1 MTKNIKIIFNGQ
13 EVELPPQIHELFS
26 QLTQQEAIPSPH
38 PFFPKP
44 PPLFPKPKLASPPQ
58 QIVKTIVICKDVPV
72 RNVVIELNQRVTK
85 LEELL
90 KVKASTELEKSLK
103 TPFVKKGILT
113 KKKII
118 SKTKETPETKGKSK
132 VKPKSKEKAKVTK
145 KKIGKKK

>member
-1 MTKNIKIIFNGQ
+1 MTENIKIIFNGQ

-44 PPLFPKPKLASPPQ
+44 PPLFPTPKPVLPTQ
-58 QIVKTIVICKDVPV
+58 QIVKMITICKDVPV
-72 RNVVIELNQRVTK
+72 RNVVMDLNQRVK
-85 LEELL
+85 RLEELL
-90 KVKASTELEKSLK
+90 NVKASAELEKSLK
-103 TPFVKKGILT
+103 IPFTKKKIPT
-113 KKKII
+113 KKII

>member
-1 MTKNIKIIFNGQ
+1 MTENIKIIFNGQ

-44 PPLFPKPKLASPPQ
+44 PPLFPTPKPVLPTQ
-58 QIVKTIVICKDVPV
+58 QIVRMITICKDVQV
-72 RNVVIELNQRVTK
+72 RNIVIELNQRITK
-85 LEELL
+85 IEEQLGI
-90 KVKASTELEKSLK
+90 
-103 TPFVKKGILT
+103 KKPSKKIPT